1 MPVEIHMGES
11 MNFEKLNRKSNA
23 LAQIVLLLF
32 CYLLLT
38 EQSGAT
44 EPMLPRVYREQ
55 ADISGWLMSEKLDGV
70 RGHWD
75 GKRLLS
81 KNGKILFPPSEFTAQ
96 LPKFALEGELWG
108 GRGTFEQTVSI
119 VTKRQPHTGWLQ
131 LKFAIFDVP
140 QTPDNF
146 ITRIAKANAW
156 FTSHP
161 SDYAFVIPQIT
172 VQDQTELQ
180 LELKRIE
187 ALDGEGLIV
196 HNPEALYKA
205 GRSSEVLKV
214 KNYQDDEAT
223 VVAHLTGKGRNTG
236 RLGALLVRLEDGTQ
250 FKIGSGFSD
259 LERENPPEIGTLITF
274 KFYNKYQSGIPK
286 FPSFIRIRQDKS
298 L

>member
-1 MPVEIHMGES
+1 
-11 MNFEKLNRKSNA
+11 MNSENLNRKSNA
-23 LAQIVLLLF
+23 LTQIILLLF
-32 CYLLLT
+32 CCLLLT

-44 EPMLPRVYREQ
+44 GPMLPRVYREQ

-70 RGHWD
+70 RGYWD

-81 KNGKILFPPSEFTAQ
+81 KNGKILFPPPEFTAQ
-96 LPKFALEGELWG
+96 LPEFALEGELWG
-108 GRGTFEQTVSI
+108 GRGTFEQTASI
-119 VTKRQPHTGWLQ
+119 VTRLQPHDGWLQ

-140 QTPDNF
+140 HTSGSF
-146 ITRIAKANAW
+146 VTRIAKASTW

-161 SDYAFVIPQIT
+161 SDYAFVISQIA

-187 ALDGEGLIV
+187 TLDGEGLIV
-196 HNPEALYKA
+196 RNPEALYRA

-223 VVAHLTGKGRNTG
+223 VVAHLTGKGRNAE
-236 RLGALLVRLEDGTQ
+236 RLGALLVRLDDGTQ

-259 LERENPPEIGTLITF
+259 IERENPPEIGALISF
-274 KFYNKYQSGIPK
+274 KFYGNYQSGIPK
-286 FPSFIRIRQDKS
+286 FPSFIRIRQDKG